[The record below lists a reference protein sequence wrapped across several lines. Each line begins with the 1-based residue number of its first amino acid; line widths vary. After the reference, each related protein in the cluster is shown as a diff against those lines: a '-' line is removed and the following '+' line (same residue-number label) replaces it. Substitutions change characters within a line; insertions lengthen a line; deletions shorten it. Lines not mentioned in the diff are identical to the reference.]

1 MSRTLS
7 ALRLCVLATL
17 LAAAPAMAFTVH
29 SGAVN
34 SNGENFSDPDNTAD
48 NMADQLR
55 GGQGNKSAAA
65 PSSAATMHGQG
76 FVPTAPVGP
85 PQR

>member
-1 MSRTLS
+1 MIRILS
-7 ALRLCVLATL
+7 ALRLWVLAAL
-17 LAAAPAMAFTVH
+17 LAATPAMAFSVH

-55 GGQGNKSAAA
+55 GGQGNNGTAA
-65 PSSAATMHGQG
+65 PSSAATMRGQG
-76 FVPTAPVGP
+76 FMPTAPVGP